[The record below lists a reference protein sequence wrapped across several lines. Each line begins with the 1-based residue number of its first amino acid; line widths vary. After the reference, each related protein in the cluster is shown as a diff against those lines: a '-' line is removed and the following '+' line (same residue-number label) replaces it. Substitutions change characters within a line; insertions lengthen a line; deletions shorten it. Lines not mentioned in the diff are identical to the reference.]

1 MRRSTHCS
9 RLLPSGRAPSGDGWW
24 SCEDLA
30 RVERLQQEQVMH
42 HSVSAAN
49 LNIFSS
55 LTVFVHAAIDAPSQ
69 AARPTLVAM
78 CLVNGTTLVLRLA
91 DVLSVATDRT
101 LEEAGAPAS
110 DNRVMTSPVCV
121 QYGGVVT
128 IVFRRVRGVGAS
140 SDRAHCAAS
149 LAERCVNFC
158 L

>member
-1 MRRSTHCS
+1 MFIF
-9 RLLPSGRAPSGDGWW
+9 LPTIFIHATVDASFEPTRA
-24 SCEDLA
+24 
-30 RVERLQQEQVMH
+30 
-42 HSVSAAN
+42 
-49 LNIFSS
+49 
-55 LTVFVHAAIDAPSQ
+55 
-69 AARPTLVAM
+69 TLVPVR
-78 CLVNGTTLVLRLA
+78 LVHRTTLVLRLA